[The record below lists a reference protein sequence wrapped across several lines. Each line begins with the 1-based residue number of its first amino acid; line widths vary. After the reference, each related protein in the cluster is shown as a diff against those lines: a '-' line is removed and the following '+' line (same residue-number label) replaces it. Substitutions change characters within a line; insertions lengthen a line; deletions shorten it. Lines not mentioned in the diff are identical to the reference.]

1 MKIATFQERIST
13 EMGMDD
19 MKPIFQKVVSY
30 IGKESID
37 QCNTSTIGAVKEA
50 LSDIIACSIAGS
62 QTPVADIVKRFA
74 CQQWGDGSSTII
86 MSAEK
91 LTPTGAALVN
101 ATMANALDIDDGHRL
116 VKGHPGAVIFPA
128 VLGAAEEYK
137 ISGKEFLTSILIGYE
152 VGIRAGM
159 LAHQLRPE
167 YHCTGSWGALGA
179 AAGVSKV
186 MGLSSTCIE
195 HALGIAE
202 YHSTYSPMMRCID
215 HPSMV
220 KDGISWGSMT
230 GISSAY
236 LAQQGFT
243 GIPSLFTT
251 EQANPLIYELGDHYR
266 IKHLYFKPH
275 SCCRWAQPAVEGIK
289 NLVQKYNLSHQ
300 NIARIVIHT
309 FTESA
314 RLSREYP
321 KNTEEAQYNLAFPVA
336 SYLVFGEVGPQ
347 QILQELSNK
356 IILEIIDKIDIQIDQ
371 HLDDQFPGK
380 ALSQIEIQTLGGA
393 NYLSPVM
400 QAKGDYDF
408 PLTTREKKEKFLWL
422 TTPLLGKKKSEKL
435 FQMIEHVE
443 HLGDIN
449 ELTAL
454 LKG

>member
-1 MKIATFQERIST
+1 MKIATYQGRISI
-13 EMGMDD
+13 EMGIGD
-19 MKPIFQKVVSY
+19 MKPIFENVISY
-30 IGKESID
+30 IEKESID
-37 QCNTSTIGAVKEA
+37 QCDASTIGAVKEA

-62 QTPVADIVKRFA
+62 QAPVADIVKRFA
-74 CQQWGDGSSTII
+74 CQQWGEGISTMI

-186 MGLSSTCIE
+186 MGLSSSCIE

-243 GIPSLFTT
+243 GIPSLFST
-251 EQANPLIYELGDHYR
+251 EQAKPMINELGDQYR

-275 SCCRWAQPAVEGIK
+275 SCCRWAQPAVEGVK
-289 NLVQKYNLSHQ
+289 YLVQKDKLSHQ

-314 RLSREYP
+314 SLSREYP

-336 SYLVFGEVGPQ
+336 AYLVFGEVGPQ
-347 QILQELSNK
+347 QVLHELDHKEILAMF
-356 IILEIIDKIDIQIDQ
+356 DKIEIQIDPQ
-371 HLDDQFPGK
+371 LDEHFPEK
-380 ALSQIEIQTLGGA
+380 ALSKVEVYTLDGA
-393 NYLSPVM
+393 HFIAPIM
-400 QAKGDYDF
+400 QANGDYDY
-408 PLTTREKKEKFLWL
+408 PLTKEEKKEKYFWL
-422 TTPLLGKKKSEKL
+422 TIPLLGRNKSETL
-435 FQMIEHVE
+435 FQMIEQID
-443 HLGDIN
+443 LIDDIR

-454 LKG
+454 LKK